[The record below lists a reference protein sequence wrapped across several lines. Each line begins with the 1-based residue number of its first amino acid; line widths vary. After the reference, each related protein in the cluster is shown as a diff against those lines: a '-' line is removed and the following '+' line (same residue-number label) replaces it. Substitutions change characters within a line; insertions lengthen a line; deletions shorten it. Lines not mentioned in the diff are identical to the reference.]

1 MPFEQ
6 RHLFIQCLNALIVEE
21 ENAGLLSPV
30 SNIALLFCY
39 TTFLFTGF
47 SSQFYIIPKQIAR
60 EEKKI
65 TDRWHYPTI
74 GNGSSSWNKLQTE
87 KILCETTQNSLG
99 KAQKEAEM
107 RQDVLA
113 TLTQSFTTRTIDSKQ
128 VDKKQ

>member
-1 MPFEQ
+1 MPFKQ
-6 RHLFIQCLNALIVEE
+6 LHLFIQYFNALIVEE

-60 EEKKI
+60 EEKI

-113 TLTQSFTTRTIDSKQ
+113 TLRQSFTTRSIDSQQ
-128 VDKKQ
+128 VGKKQ